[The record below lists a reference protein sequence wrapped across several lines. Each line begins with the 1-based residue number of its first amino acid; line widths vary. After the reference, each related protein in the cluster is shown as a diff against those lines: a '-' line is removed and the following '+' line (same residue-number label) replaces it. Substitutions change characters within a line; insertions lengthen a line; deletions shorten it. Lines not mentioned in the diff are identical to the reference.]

1 MDSGDRSANVK
12 GESRRFGLTFPRIV
26 VMIAALCFH
35 QPVRARGQSTPQIQI
50 DDAAPGASFPTD
62 TIPARRLSEL
72 VNKGKWSE
80 AENLAQELAQ
90 QEPGDPAVYLS
101 GARRFAPAIGTLAT
115 RR

>member
-1 MDSGDRSANVK
+1 MDCRDRTANVK
-12 GESRRFGLTFPRIV
+12 AEFLRFGLTFPRIIV
-26 VMIAALCFH
+26 VLAALGFH
-35 QPVRARGQSTPQIQI
+35 QPVRARGQSSPQMQI
-50 DDAAPGASFPTD
+50 NDAAPGARFSIE

-80 AENLAQELAQ
+80 AEDLAQELAR
-90 QEPGDPAVYLS
+90 QEPSDLAVYLS